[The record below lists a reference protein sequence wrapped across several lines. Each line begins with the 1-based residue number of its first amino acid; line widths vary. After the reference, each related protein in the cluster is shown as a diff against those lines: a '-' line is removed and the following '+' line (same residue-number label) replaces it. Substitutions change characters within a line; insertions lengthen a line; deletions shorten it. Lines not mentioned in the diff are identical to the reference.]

1 MPLKCESI
9 SHAFHPGHPVLQRVS
24 AEFVPGALTA
34 VVGPNGAGKTTLLR
48 VLAGL
53 LNPGQGEATLGGQ
66 PVRSIG
72 ARARAA
78 RMAFV
83 PQRPEIGFGYTVEQV
98 VGFGRFAAGRGGGEK
113 TGSPADPSVAEAL
126 KAVGLTDRARES
138 FLELSVG
145 QQQRAVLARAL
156 AQLAPDMT
164 EKILLADE
172 PVSAMDPRHAQRALD
187 LIRQRTRSGLAA
199 VVVLHDLTLARRY
212 ADRGLVLDEHG
223 EVAASGTASETLNP
237 EVLGEVFGMP
247 FVEVMVE
254 GGPAILPSGLPA
266 R

>member
-1 MPLKCESI
+1 MPLRCDSI
-9 SHAFHPGHPVLQRVS
+9 SHAFHPGLPVLQRVS
-24 AEFVPGALTA
+24 AEFAPGALTA

-53 LNPGQGEATLGGQ
+53 LHAGEGEATLGGH

-98 VGFGRFAAGRGGGEK
+98 VGFGRYAAGE
-113 TGSPADPSVAEAL
+113 SASHADPFIAEAL
-126 KAVGLTDRARES
+126 QAVGLADRAHES

-164 EKILLADE
+164 GKVLLADE
-172 PVSAMDPRHAQRALD
+172 PVSAMDPRHAQQALD
-187 LIRQRTRSGLAA
+187 LIRARTRSGLAA

-212 ADRGLVLDEHG
+212 ADRGLVLDEQG
-223 EVAASGTASETLNP
+223 RVAASGTASETLNP